1 MGTERSD
8 MWVEKWS
15 SDPFTLTLRV
25 QVWRTE
31 LSGEGAKA
39 K

>member
-8 MWVEKWS
+8 LWVERWS
-15 SDPFTLTLRV
+15 SDPFTPTLIV

-31 LSGEGAKA
+31 LNGEGAKA